1 MKRAWTTPA
10 VIRAHLRDGDVHDGI
25 AAWEAIGG
33 EETHPE
39 RARVGRWLAC
49 RRVLARRRAATDA
62 EVLLL
67 HLAATT
73 RDDLEAALVAAG
85 FFRADCGHDA
95 GAAYIETRD
104 EWIAERCA
112 ECESIGEVP
121 W

>member
-1 MKRAWTTPA
+1 MRRAWTTPA
-10 VIRAHLRDGDVHDGI
+10 VIRSQLCDGDVHDAI

-33 EETHPE
+33 DETHPE

-67 HLAATT
+67 HLAATA
-73 RDDLEAALVAAG
+73 RDELHAELAAAG
-85 FFRADCGHDA
+85 FFRCDCGHDA
-95 GAAYIETRD
+95 GAAYIETRAD
-104 EWIAERCA
+104 WIAERCA